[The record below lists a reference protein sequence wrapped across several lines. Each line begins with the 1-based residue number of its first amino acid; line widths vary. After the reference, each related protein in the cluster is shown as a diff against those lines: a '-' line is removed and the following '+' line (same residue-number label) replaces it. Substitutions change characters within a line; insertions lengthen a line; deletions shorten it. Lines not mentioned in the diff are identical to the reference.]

1 MQSIRQRCHR
11 NVCLRSH
18 TCQLRCFLDAFNRTF
33 GLKGVRVYVRTEVL
47 DAPDRIE
54 NCIILSFI
62 GLQYAEKVTHGVGA
76 LWESPGFLFA
86 GNPRG
91 YAASVLSLVTNL
103 LATSLIGYRAW

>member
-1 MQSIRQRCHR
+1 MCRAFAKDAIEVFVCNVTVVSYEALFVDVCH
-11 NVCLRSH
+11 
-18 TCQLRCFLDAFNRTF
+18 RTF

-76 LWESPGFLFA
+76 LL
-86 GNPRG
+86 
-91 YAASVLSLVTNL
+91 
-103 LATSLIGYRAW
+103 

>member
-1 MQSIRQRCHR
+1 MS
-11 NVCLRSH
+11 
-18 TCQLRCFLDAFNRTF
+18 TLD
-33 GLKGVRVYVRTEVL
+33 GVDSCDPT
-47 DAPDRIE
+47 
-54 NCIILSFI
+54 
-62 GLQYAEKVTHGVGA
+62 YAQTHGVGA